1 MFCIKINVRMVE
13 TTRDVYPLLDNG
25 MQFRALNI

>member
-1 MFCIKINVRMVE
+1 MFCIKINIRMVE

-25 MQFRALNI
+25 MQFSAINM